1 MRRIYSLTLTAL
13 IFVGGTVTSTVYAE
27 EAQVVKSVDLARYMG
42 KWYEIAA
49 FPMWFERG
57 CTCSVA
63 EYTLQG
69 DIVLVRNSCRKDS
82 RDGKLK
88 TATAKAWAVEGTN
101 NAKLKVQFFWP
112 FRADYWIIALDA
124 DYRYAMVGHPKRKYL
139 WILSRTSVMDERL
152 YDELV
157 ETAKV
162 KGYEVNKLR
171 RTEQTCE

>member
-1 MRRIYSLTLTAL
+1 MVLL
-13 IFVGGTVTSTVYAE
+13 IVEGIVISQAHTE
-27 EAQVVKSVDLARYMG
+27 EAQVVESVDLDRYMG

-82 RDGKLK
+82 REGKLK
-88 TATAKAWAVEGTN
+88 TATAKAWPVEGTN

-139 WILSRTSVMDERL
+139 WILSRTPVMDERL
-152 YDELV
+152 YNQLV
-157 ETAKV
+157 ETARA
-162 KGYEVNKLR
+162 KGYDVTRLR